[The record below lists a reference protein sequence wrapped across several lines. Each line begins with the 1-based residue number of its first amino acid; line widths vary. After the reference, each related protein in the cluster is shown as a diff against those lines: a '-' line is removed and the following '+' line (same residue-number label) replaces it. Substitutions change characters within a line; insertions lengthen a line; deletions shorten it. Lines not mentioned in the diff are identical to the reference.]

1 MLEKV
6 IIPQIYLPILY
17 IAVAVLIHGIL
28 KKLIKTVIS
37 AKERNL
43 EKGSYNYKKS
53 ETLKILLCNF
63 MKYIIGIFTILAILT
78 VYGVDVS
85 SVLAGLGIVGVLLG
99 LALQDFAKDIIAGIG
114 IVLENQYAIGDYV
127 TIGDFTGEVIF
138 LGLKTTR
145 IRSFDGKTKIIANH
159 NITEITNLSMVDSKA
174 IVDVEISYEE
184 DIERTKKVLISL
196 AKKLTKTLPDL
207 TDEVQVLGIEAL
219 KDSSVTYRLIAS
231 TKSMSHYNV
240 QRLMREEVK
249 KCLDEEKIKIPYPQI
264 EVHDGK

>member
-127 TIGDFTGEVIF
+127 T
-138 LGLKTTR
+138 
-145 IRSFDGKTKIIANH
+145 KIIANH

-264 EVHDGK
+264 EVHHGK

>member
-264 EVHDGK
+264 EVHHGK